1 VRLVTPRSSA
11 LLQGVNVSCAGTA
24 KSSRSQWWW
33 AIGVYS
39 NHKKE
44 KAND

>member
-1 VRLVTPRSSA
+1 VRPVTPRSSA
-11 LLQGVNVSCAGTA
+11 PRQIVNVSCTGTA

-33 AIGVYS
+33 AVGVYS